1 MKRLKTSMWL
11 SALALHFS
19 SPAQAL
25 EQASSPPSNSEP
37 LWELGVVAFG
47 LNQQAWPGA
56 DESVARSIAL
66 PYVLYRGPL
75 LRIDREAFGLRAMK
89 RSGFELD
96 VGFSGALGSRS
107 GDTLARQ
114 GMPELGTLVE
124 LGPRARMDLGNAPA
138 GGLWRLQVPLR
149 GVFDVNNRF
158 AYRGLALDPE
168 IQWNRTD
175 PTGSSL
181 TLGAGAL
188 FGDRQLAGVF
198 YDVAPAYVTAS
209 RDAYDAKAGL
219 IAWRLRLSTSHRLS
233 PDWRVFGFGRIDSVA
248 AAANAGSPL
257 VSRNEGFSFGVGL
270 QWTWRRS
277 DRLAAD

>member
-1 MKRLKTSMWL
+1 MQRMKGIIWRM
-11 SALALHFS
+11 ALALHVFLPAKVLSQDASS
-19 SPAQAL
+19 SPAA
-25 EQASSPPSNSEP
+25 EP
-37 LWELGVVAFG
+37 LWEVGMVAFG

-56 DESVARSIAL
+56 DENVSRAIAL

-89 RSGFELD
+89 RSGFEVD
-96 VGFSGALGSRS
+96 VGFSGALGSRA
-107 GDTLARQ
+107 GDTAARQ

-124 LGPRARMDLGNAPA
+124 IGPRARLNLGSAPA
-138 GGLWRLQVPLR
+138 GGQWRLQVPLR

-175 PTGSSL
+175 STGSSL

-188 FGDRQLAGVF
+188 FGDRQLTGVF
-198 YDVAPAYVTAS
+198 YDVAPAYATAS
-209 RDAYDAKAGL
+209 RDTYDAKAGL
-219 IAWRLRLSTSHRLS
+219 IAWRLRLSASHRLS

-248 AAANAGSPL
+248 ASANANSPL

-277 DRLAAD
+277 DRLAFD